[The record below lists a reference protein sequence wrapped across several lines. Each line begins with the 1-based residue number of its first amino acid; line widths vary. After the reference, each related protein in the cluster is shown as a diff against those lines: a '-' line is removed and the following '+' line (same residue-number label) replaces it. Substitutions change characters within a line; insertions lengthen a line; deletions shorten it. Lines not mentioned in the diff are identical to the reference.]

1 MTDKTV
7 KLPELAEIEKALR
20 CLYLEAHRSVIS
32 GPWNTML
39 LIRRAERIIDD
50 MRMLVGEIADLQA
63 KLAQRE
69 AATKDAANKSAIEIC
84 QTYVVQKPPGI
95 HLAIYANTKQQ
106 TIAIIIEENLK
117 KVTATPQSGDTPERK
132 EG

>member
-39 LIRRAERIIDD
+39 LIRRAQRIIDD

-63 KLAQRE
+63 KLAQGE
-69 AATKDAANKSAIEIC
+69 AELADWHCGRRGLATTATA
-84 QTYVVQKPPGI
+84 
-95 HLAIYANTKQQ
+95 
-106 TIAIIIEENLK
+106 
-117 KVTATPQSGDTPERK
+117 ATPQSGDTPERK